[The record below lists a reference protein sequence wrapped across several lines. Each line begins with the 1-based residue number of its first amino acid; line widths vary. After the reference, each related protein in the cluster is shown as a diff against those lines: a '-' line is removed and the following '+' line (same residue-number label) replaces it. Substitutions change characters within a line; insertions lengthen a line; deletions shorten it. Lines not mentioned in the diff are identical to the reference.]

1 LPEKLTAVLAV
12 AASQAALFRQALDLQ
27 AVRLDCDTRS
37 DVALRRGGGNISS
50 VSVASDLRQRVV
62 HLRSRLDVLLERRE
76 VASRVHSFA
85 EARQDA
91 GVTHL
96 DADEMDQLAHDETAG
111 DAEVTAL
118 RREIRSVE
126 DGLERDRDSGLKA
139 RAGRVLRAMRR
150 R

>member
-1 LPEKLTAVLAV
+1 M
-12 AASQAALFRQALDLQ
+12 
-27 AVRLDCDTRS
+27 
-37 DVALRRGGGNISS
+37 
-50 VSVASDLRQRVV
+50 SVASDLRQRVV

-96 DADEMDQLAHDETAG
+96 DADEMGQLAHDETAG

-126 DGLERDRDSGLKA
+126 DGLERDRGSGLKA
-139 RAGRVLRAMRR
+139 RAGRVLGAMRR